1 MVVSQY
7 AGRDA
12 VRAYVEEQ
20 ATLGLDHII
29 SVVTADNEHVLSL
42 IDGFSEEE
50 ALVAPQPDEWS
61 AFLVMRHLA
70 SSLDRSHTRLAS
82 MSAGR
87 PFDNP
92 PTATGQMSDREYASF
107 NELRN
112 TYRVGMSQILEAL
125 RAADS
130 SRGLDLTADHAMF
143 GPFNWPQWVV
153 YSHHVHTH
161 DHIGQLEA
169 LQRFVSA

>member
-1 MVVSQY
+1 VVVSLY

-12 VRAYVEEQ
+12 VRAYVEDQ
-20 ATLGLDHII
+20 AALGLDHIL
-29 SVVTADNEHVLSL
+29 SVVAADNDRVLGL
-42 IDGFSEEE
+42 IHGFSEEE
-50 ALVAPQPDEWS
+50 ALVAPQPGEWS
-61 AFLVMRHLA
+61 AFQVMRHLA

-87 PFDNP
+87 PFENP
-92 PTATGQMSDREYASF
+92 PTATGQIGDREYASF
-107 NELRN
+107 DELRQ
-112 TYRVGMSQILEAL
+112 TYRNGMSQILEAL
-125 RAADS
+125 RAAES
-130 SRGLDLTADHAMF
+130 SRGLELTADHAMF

-169 LQRFVSA
+169 LHRLVSP